1 MNYLVL
7 KVCDPGDVVGLVV
20 DDDVCS
26 VSGVPNRLCCYLGSA
41 EALTPVFLVL
51 REFHVRILHYLS
63 YSVRTGSW
71 DRVLVEEAVGLQPCA
86 AVPGEIVESVHLA
99 PDLVGVEW
107 VAVRELHILSQVEG
121 VGLTIRRHSPAGRE
135 PGQIL
140 NGTLLIFGRLVY
152 AHEWLIDRVGQ
163 PVRPRQFREGVQL
176 IQVVDGPHPLV
187 YGQGIDALRR
197 WNVRR
202 KEARCSSARLDG
214 SCA

>member
-71 DRVLVEEAVGLQPCA
+71 DRLLVEVVVETGRGAEPPILESPLTVKDKA
-86 AVPGEIVESVHLA
+86 AE
-99 PDLVGVEW
+99 
-107 VAVRELHILSQVEG
+107 Q
-121 VGLTIRRHSPAGRE
+121 TK
-135 PGQIL
+135 
-140 NGTLLIFGRLVY
+140 T
-152 AHEWLIDRVGQ
+152 
-163 PVRPRQFREGVQL
+163 
-176 IQVVDGPHPLV
+176 
-187 YGQGIDALRR
+187 
-197 WNVRR
+197 
-202 KEARCSSARLDG
+202 
-214 SCA
+214 

>member
-71 DRVLVEEAVGLQPCA
+71 DRVLVE
-86 AVPGEIVESVHLA
+86 
-99 PDLVGVEW
+99 
-107 VAVRELHILSQVEG
+107 VAVETGRGAETPILEEPLHVKDQAVEDNK
-121 VGLTIRRHSPAGRE
+121 SPWEPNEGRPE
-135 PGQIL
+135 IED
-140 NGTLLIFGRLVY
+140 NLVRTCHIY
-152 AHEWLIDRVGQ
+152 
-163 PVRPRQFREGVQL
+163 
-176 IQVVDGPHPLV
+176 GP
-187 YGQGIDALRR
+187 
-197 WNVRR
+197 
-202 KEARCSSARLDG
+202 C
-214 SCA
+214 